1 MGGQIKFLLLDEI
14 SSSLDKKGLE
24 MFINVVKIL
33 GNDMKILVITHDER
47 LKDKFSDV
55 IMVNKTPEGS
65 HAMLQ

>member
-1 MGGQIKFLLLDEI
+1 MPG
-14 SSSLDKKGLE
+14 
-24 MFINVVKIL
+24 VVKIL